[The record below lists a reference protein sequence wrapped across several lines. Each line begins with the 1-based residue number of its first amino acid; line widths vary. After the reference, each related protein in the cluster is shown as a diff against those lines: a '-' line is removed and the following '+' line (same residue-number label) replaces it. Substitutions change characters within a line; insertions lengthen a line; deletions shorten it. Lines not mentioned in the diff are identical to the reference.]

1 MQKENPFWNSVRQ
14 IKIRCAKYKNAKRIH
29 NSLMQYRMRLIFGE
43 FLDLVKG
50 HPCAKGKS
58 NGEFRSVKNGI
69 GNVPKIKIRQKSTKE
84 WFDRAALWRLY
95 VYFISL
101 TSMQK
106 ENPVPNS
113 IRPKKFRCAKYK
125 NAKRGLNSIMQ

>member
-1 MQKENPFWNSVRQ
+1 
-14 IKIRCAKYKNAKRIH
+14 
-29 NSLMQYRMRLIFGE
+29 MRLIFGE

-95 VYFISL
+95 VYFVSS

-106 ENPVPNS
+106 ENPVANS
-113 IRPKKFRCAKYK
+113 IRRKKKSVAQNTKMRNGF
-125 NAKRGLNSIMQ
+125 ITP